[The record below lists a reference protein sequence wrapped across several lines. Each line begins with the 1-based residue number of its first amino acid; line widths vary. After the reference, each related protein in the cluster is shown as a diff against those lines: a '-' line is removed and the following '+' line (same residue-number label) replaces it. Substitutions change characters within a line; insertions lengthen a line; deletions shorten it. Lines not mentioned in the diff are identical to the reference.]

1 MIEDVVTE
9 AGQAEAGQIEVLKN
23 RIDALERRNAELATM
38 LEYLHFW
45 TIRSDE
51 NIRDITS
58 RIGGLPEAE
67 RDTRGIFEFK
77 WQQLNKGV
85 SSLENP
91 EHKAVIAD
99 TVLRWTGLDR
109 EWFKGKR
116 VLDAG
121 CGDGRLSYGLCSLG
135 AIVTSMD
142 QSTKGVQRT
151 VEYCKEFP
159 GHRGI
164 VWNLLDRYDAEPASF
179 DLVLSFGVIHCT
191 GDTRK
196 SMANLDSLIKPGG
209 YLALMVYGYPRPGHH
224 GDFVHMVRK
233 ERVRQAIRHMSG
245 EEAVAYIQQQ
255 LDAGEIR
262 GDARGWY
269 DATAPRVEDHYTFPQ
284 VSQMMQELNYTDIVL
299 LDESIR
305 NIAVRGRKA

>member
-1 MIEDVVTE
+1 MLEESVISAEHVE
-9 AGQAEAGQIEVLKN
+9 ALKA
-23 RIDALERRNAELATM
+23 RLDALEKRNVELSTM
-38 LEYLHFW
+38 VEYLHYW
-45 TIRSDE
+45 AIRSDE

-91 EHKAVIAD
+91 EHRAVIAD

-109 EWFKGKR
+109 AWFQGKR
-116 VLDAG
+116 ALDAG

-135 AIVTSMD
+135 ATVTSMD
-142 QSTKGVQRT
+142 QSSKGIERT
-151 VEYCKEFP
+151 VAYCREFA

-164 VWNLLDRYDAEPASF
+164 VWNLLDRYEAEPANF
-179 DLVLSFGVIHCT
+179 DLVLSFGVTHCT

-196 SMANLDSLIKPGG
+196 SLANLDSLVKPGG
-209 YLALMVYGYPRPGHH
+209 YLAIMVYGYPRVGFH

-233 ERVRQAIRHMSG
+233 ERVRQAIRHMTG
-245 EEAVAYIQQQ
+245 EEAVAYIESQ
-255 LDAGEIR
+255 LEAGAIK

-284 VSQMMQELNYTDIVL
+284 VSQMMQELGYTDIVL

-305 NIAVRGRKA
+305 NIAVRGRKPE